1 MEELKLTEFSEA
13 DYNQFLEDY
22 KHDKQLDE
30 DAKGCGVDIN
40 DYVFKLNPQT
50 FGALVTVNVNEMSY
64 DDKVRFI
71 KLCLDC
77 DCLSNVSIISNLV
90 VLAQGRL
97 IDEELYEKDDVFFED
112 DIEFLDICT
121 DLREE
126 IKAFNTKLVSYFL
139 GAFKSMSN
147 LIGDGAVHVPNLYY
161 NALST
166 YSLRAMS
173 SAMQKVSVN
182 YDELPIVLNGE
193 AIVEKVCVKKS
204 AVSEFIDELC
214 KAIPKDEIVKE
225 G

>member
-1 MEELKLTEFSEA
+1 MEELVLTEFTEEDFEQFTK
-13 DYNQFLEDY
+13 DYQ
-22 KHDKQLDE
+22 HDKHLDE
-30 DAKGCGVDIN
+30 ESKGKGVSVD
-40 DYVFKLNPQT
+40 DYTFKLNPQT
-50 FGALVTVNVNEMSY
+50 FDAFINVNVKEMEY
-64 DDKVRFI
+64 EHKVRFI
-71 KLCLDC
+71 KFCLGC

-97 IDEELYEKDDVFFED
+97 IDEELYENRDVFFED

-126 IKAFNTKLVSYFL
+126 IKAFNTQLVSYFL

-161 NALST
+161 NALASYT
-166 YSLRAMS
+166 LRAMS
-173 SAMQKVSVN
+173 SAMQKVSIN
-182 YDELPIVLNGE
+182 YDELPCVLNGE
-193 AIVEKVCVKKS
+193 AIVEKVCAQKS

-214 KAIPKDEIVKE
+214 KAIPQEEIVKE